1 MTDCLTLNTNNYEVK
16 TVTVDNR
23 TICYRAFEGLCYCKA
38 PLDAIQVLNI
48 YIPEEYYHGNKIG
61 LYTAETA
68 PYFIPNTVGGYLA
81 GPVEQ
86 PGINPRTRKANSLF
100 AALEHGLIACSIGV
114 RGRNSG
120 KQSDEFFEGSSVV
133 NHKEISSRMVG
144 KAPAFIVDYKA
155 GIRYLR
161 HNKKY
166 LPGNLE
172 RIITNG
178 TSAGGALSAL
188 AGTSGNNP
196 LYEPYLKEIGAADER
211 DDIYA
216 ASCYCPIHNLEHADM
231 AYEWQFNNEEKY
243 YRTRHRHTENGII
256 DICEVGELT
265 EEQKELSKA
274 LKDNFPSYIDTL
286 NLISGNGEKLTLDSE
301 GNGNFKE
308 YIKQL
313 IVQSAKK
320 ERKDKFISTTC
331 AELMAVGSDI
341 EQQSFFVE
349 DCGEIKDINWDAYI
363 NAITRMK
370 ATPAFDAIDFSSP
383 ENEEFGDEFV
393 EKRHFTE
400 FSMNHNTIPS
410 AEMADEKIIKLMNPT
425 KMMDDNNSVVAPYW
439 RIRHGSYDR
448 DTSFAIPTILATK
461 LVNKDLNVD
470 FFLPWGMPH
479 SGDYD
484 LDELM
489 NWIDRII

>member
-38 PLDAIQVLNI
+38 PLDAIQTLNI
-48 YIPEEYYHGNKIG
+48 YVPEEYYHGNRIG
-61 LYTAETA
+61 LYNAETA
-68 PYFIPNTVGGYLA
+68 PYFIPNTVGGYMA
-81 GPVEQ
+81 GPTEE
-86 PGINPRTRKANSLF
+86 PGMNLRTKKANSLF
-100 AALEHGLIACSIGV
+100 VALEHGLIACSIGV

-120 KQSDEFFEGSSVV
+120 KQTDEFFEGSSTVKFKG
-133 NHKEISSRMVG
+133 NSNRMVG

-161 HNKKY
+161 HNEKY

-188 AGTSGNNP
+188 AGASGNNQ
-196 LYEPYLKEIGAADER
+196 LYEPYLQEIGAADER

-231 AYEWQFNNEEKY
+231 AYEWQFNNQEKY
-243 YRTRHRHTENGII
+243 YRTRHKHTENGIV
-256 DICEVGELT
+256 DVVEVGELT
-265 EEQKELSKA
+265 AEQKKLSKE
-274 LKDNFPSYIDTL
+274 LKDNFPSYLNAL
-286 NLISGNGEKLTLDSE
+286 NLISENGEKLTLDSQ

-313 IVQSAKK
+313 VVKSANK
-320 ERKDKFISTTC
+320 ERKDKYISTVC
-331 AELMAVGSDI
+331 ANLMVHGSDI
-341 EQQSFFVE
+341 EQQNFFVE
-349 DCGEIKDINWDAYI
+349 ENGKIKDIDWDAYVSS
-363 NAITRMK
+363 ITRMK
-370 ATPAFDAIDFSSP
+370 ATPAFDSVDFSSP

-400 FSMNHNTIPS
+400 FSMKNNKVPN

-425 KMMDDNNSVVAPYW
+425 KMMDDNHSIIAPYW

-448 DTSFAIPTILATK
+448 DTSFAIPAILATK
-461 LVNKDLNVD
+461 LENKGLNVD
-470 FFLPWGMPH
+470 FLLPWGMPH